1 MSKTYPCCVANAAGA
16 ACACGMSD
24 ENVLL
29 REIRKLSGA
38 VKQAERERDEAR
50 AAWSRAL
57 GERDTYKERSEQ
69 AVALLREALDKACDC
84 EEGRTCG
91 SCEYNTRKDAFLA
104 GQPAPVKA
112 EVDDAVVE
120 RACAAMWNGVWPHD
134 CVNPDDQRNDMRAAL
149 VAALEGRT

>member
-69 AVALLREALDKACDC
+69 AVALLRIVEGKRACCGEQPHAADC
-84 EEGRTCG
+84 PLG
-91 SCEYNTRKDAFLA
+91 SFLA
-104 GQPAPVKA
+104 GQPAPAKLV
-112 EVDDAVVE
+112 VDDEMVE
-120 RACAAMWNGVWPHD
+120 RACAAMWSGMWPHD

-149 VAALEGRT
+149 VAALEGRA